1 MMMRVPQCP
10 DQQCCQQKVSQAQFL
25 CQPLL
30 WLLSPSSPF
39 LFVLWEDETTTMLS
53 PSMPCSWRLDLAVSQ
68 KQDKGQGGIGAL
80 KHTSPK
86 SLLCQAQETQQFEK
100 KMLPWDGLLETS
112 VPLHLQIAS
121 PYFPRDQETHPWTCG
136 VPRQCQNDNKNISP
150 LPILLLFLKMI

>member
-1 MMMRVPQCP
+1 MVEQSSLDSDATMMMRVPQCP

-30 WLLSPSSPF
+30 WILSPSPPF

-100 KMLPWDGLLETS
+100 KNATLGWSARD
-112 VPLHLQIAS
+112 ICAS
-121 PYFPRDQETHPWTCG
+121 APSDSIT
-136 VPRQCQNDNKNISP
+136 
-150 LPILLLFLKMI
+150 ILS